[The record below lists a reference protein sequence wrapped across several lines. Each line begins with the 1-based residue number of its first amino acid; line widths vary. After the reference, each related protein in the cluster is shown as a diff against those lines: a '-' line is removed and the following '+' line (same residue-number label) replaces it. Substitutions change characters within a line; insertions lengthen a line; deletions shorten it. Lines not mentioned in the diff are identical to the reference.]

1 MYRTN
6 LSTLERTGNQ
16 TFATESWWA
25 VWQSAGS
32 LVGAHGSQCFTPPR
46 NHFRGKIRMDYSWIW
61 AHPTKL
67 WSPPPTS
74 TATNRPQPGKGNRG
88 PKPNETIM
96 VPGSVLCLRCYVEVS
111 YELLTDI
118 LVRRKCDLSYRRGT
132 IESCER
138 APGTKPIVLSFC
150 CVGGVTLLVRLCILY
165 FLGIPSWTNGYLFV
179 KKIDIMLYDHVIFLA
194 WVRKNDQLKTDRQNI
209 D

>member
-32 LVGAHGSQCFTPPR
+32 PVGAHGSQCFTPPR

-111 YELLTDI
+111 YEVLTDI
-118 LVRRKCDLSYRRGT
+118 LVRRMWFVIPTWNYWKLRKGAGHKAYCTFL
-132 IESCER
+132 
-138 APGTKPIVLSFC
+138 L
-150 CVGGVTLLVRLCILY
+150 LLVVLHRTLVEL
-165 FLGIPSWTNGYLFV
+165 LLMGNRYLFV
-179 KKIDIMLYDHVIFLA
+179 KKIESIYYYVWSRDFLGMSKKK
-194 WVRKNDQLKTDRQNI
+194 WSTQDRQNI